1 MPFAN
6 IKQPKQYESSFKKT
20 EFIELV
26 PGMNMIRILDEEA
39 YDVEVHYIGN
49 AQGGINVKCLGDDC
63 PVCKNNKKIILE
75 NPDDFRSIKGYSPR
89 RQIFIV
95 NVLDR
100 SQVKT
105 CPNEACKKEV
115 KALNGIFPTQCP
127 KCGAIITNQKSHQLN
142 QVKILSKGKQLF
154 SQLETL
160 SMAMNDEQGNPIPL
174 TKYDIALSVSGT
186 NKKESPSPI
195 PYVNANDVVT
205 VEPDALFD
213 RVKSVLELTV
223 EEIMDLQRGVSL
235 KDIFTARKS
244 TTEKATDLETVK
256 DEEVAKIKN
265 DIESMFDN

>member
-20 EFIELV
+20 EFIELT

-39 YDVEVHYIGN
+39 YDVEVHYIGSN
-49 AQGGINVKCLGDDC
+49 LGGTNVKCLGEDC

-105 CPNEACKKEV
+105 CPNEACKKDV
-115 KALNGIFPTQCP
+115 KAINGVFPTQCP
-127 KCGAIITNQKSHQLN
+127 KCGAILTGQQAHQLN
-142 QVKILSKGKQLF
+142 KVKILSKGKQLF
-154 SQLETL
+154 SQLEML
-160 SMAMNDEQGNPIPL
+160 SMAMNDEQGNTIPL

-195 PYVNANDVVT
+195 PYVNANDVVH
-205 VEPDALFD
+205 VEPDMLFD
-213 RVKSVLELTV
+213 RAKAVLELTA
-223 EEIMDLQRGVSL
+223 EEIMELQRGVSL
-235 KDIFTARKS
+235 KDIFTARKP
-244 TTEKATDLETVK
+244 TNEKATDLDNVNK
-256 DEEVAKIKN
+256 EELDRVKN
-265 DIESMFDN
+265 DLESMFDN